1 VTWHNRVNLTC
12 NVDGEAGYRPYSDL
26 NVLITSD
33 ENLHIVWS
41 GRVWPADANTGGAV
55 GFDCRIFHWSE
66 DVPAIRTVHNAEW
79 DQTEC
84 NGGAWQMN
92 VSKMTVSECDGRLYV
107 IFVQF
112 NDIPNGVEDD
122 CAQRGIDGS
131 DVAGSANGDIWL
143 SISADDGLTWD
154 IARNLTQSYSSGC
167 DSLTGAN
174 GPCDSDHWP
183 SMTRFGRE
191 NDAVND
197 DWSGAVVIDPSGGA
211 YAGDFYLDMQWI
223 HDVDAGGIVQDEGSW
238 QLADVHWA
246 RIPCVAPVP
255 NPIPNYSLTAIEYPA
270 WGKHGVQKDYTFNLE
285 NSGNVDLT
293 YTVSVEQDNGP
304 AGWLTYDGLSGLT
317 PAGFGNVEFGNL
329 HLNTGGVVNTPG
341 TTVALL
347 GRLVFTGPDAPAF
360 PDTIPVLYYVADTLY
375 VPTWDTLTTG
385 CFALTVSSNGN
396 FGNQGRGQVNL
407 DYWNNGDCDT
417 VDTVPGGTDVYLYDG
432 SPVIAFAGS
441 TDTTAYMSLFSNGFQ
456 SETGLRSVGAHTAVT
471 NMGTHNEYYT
481 GVFTTADTSIAM
493 EKTWFAPIGGND
505 CFMIQCLKI
514 YSYDGATHSGLSI
527 GEAIDWDVPSDSGS
541 DNTAGFDATRNLI
554 YQIGA
559 EYNQDDTLE
568 CLNNDTRFGGIAFLH
583 KFHKDY
589 DQSVAPDT
597 FYFYTAVSSSNNGL
611 ATLQT
616 NIDAAA
622 AWYAANITTAT
633 DGNTTDDADFVGAYV
648 LDNATWVYPAGG
660 FVPSQLYTNMRT
672 QNETDKYVAFSDSI
686 TDLHMV
692 MTFVNDAELGGE
704 GCCIGNRGNAN
715 NDPGDAANIADI
727 TFLVKYLFG
736 IPPGPAPVCIEEAN
750 ANSDPAEAANIADI
764 TFLVKYLFGIPPGPA
779 PGPCP

>member
-1 VTWHNRVNLTC
+1 MTASAAKAPVQKRVINPRINKVMQYVLPVPDENNVGDIYGADDKSSLGSAQTGTSASPGLKIGDTWYDYQHNGSMGRMIDRGTNGGTQTLVHMAWMRLPGNNSGTRKYQYTYYNASTAVVGPVVPVSLEWSGYVGVDATKDNRAVVGGHEKPASTFAPNFYWDAGPGAEFFGLSINRVPDSTMSYGGSAGAEVIWPKFRYQETGPDTVLHVIAQLSAAGAGDPSSLYYFRKVGVNHLGVWDYPPYVVDTVFDLSQDIACSETSGKVALAWTANLSGSAVCDTNSGEQPFVQLDNDVYYQISDDQGVTWHNRVNLTC

-197 DWSGAVVIDPSGGA
+197 DWSGAVVIDPSAGA

-360 PDTIPVLYYVADTLY
+360 PDTIPVLYYVADL
-375 VPTWDTLTTG
+375 
-385 CFALTVSSNGN
+385 
-396 FGNQGRGQVNL
+396 
-407 DYWNNGDCDT
+407 
-417 VDTVPGGTDVYLYDG
+417 
-432 SPVIAFAGS
+432 
-441 TDTTAYMSLFSNGFQ
+441 
-456 SETGLRSVGAHTAVT
+456 
-471 NMGTHNEYYT
+471 
-481 GVFTTADTSIAM
+481 
-493 EKTWFAPIGGND
+493 
-505 CFMIQCLKI
+505 
-514 YSYDGATHSGLSI
+514 
-527 GEAIDWDVPSDSGS
+527 
-541 DNTAGFDATRNLI
+541 
-554 YQIGA
+554 
-559 EYNQDDTLE
+559 
-568 CLNNDTRFGGIAFLH
+568 
-583 KFHKDY
+583 
-589 DQSVAPDT
+589 
-597 FYFYTAVSSSNNGL
+597 
-611 ATLQT
+611 
-616 NIDAAA
+616 
-622 AWYAANITTAT
+622 
-633 DGNTTDDADFVGAYV
+633 
-648 LDNATWVYPAGG
+648 
-660 FVPSQLYTNMRT
+660 
-672 QNETDKYVAFSDSI
+672 
-686 TDLHMV
+686 
-692 MTFVNDAELGGE
+692 
-704 GCCIGNRGNAN
+704 
-715 NDPGDAANIADI
+715 
-727 TFLVKYLFG
+727 
-736 IPPGPAPVCIEEAN
+736 
-750 ANSDPAEAANIADI
+750 
-764 TFLVKYLFGIPPGPA
+764 
-779 PGPCP
+779 